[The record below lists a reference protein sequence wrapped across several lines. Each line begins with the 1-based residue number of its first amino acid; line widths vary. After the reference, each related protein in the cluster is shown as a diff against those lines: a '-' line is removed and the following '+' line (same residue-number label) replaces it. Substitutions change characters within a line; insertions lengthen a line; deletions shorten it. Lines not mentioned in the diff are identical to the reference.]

1 MVWKKTWNATIY
13 EVSQYR
19 GAEANHIHRCFPAAP
34 RIVLSDTIRIWSM
47 FVIEKKYPNNNYIQN
62 GMRMIGWCQ
71 NCVSNKGWRW
81 PLHLGTC
88 KHYRFPG
95 PLPGWNAGSL
105 CHHGGG
111 ENQKCGVWRGV
122 HFVGMIHFDS
132 LYLLYCCTAWFVCCV
147 FVPRFRI
154 IRAHM
159 MRLKTLEK
167 FLKRKGKTARLI
179 NTAYIIH
186 YWLSYVVFSEFSIH
200 HCPIPSLQ
208 EPMDQGVDS
217 TVVRHL
223 KVNQLC
229 RSWQRW
235 CGEMRHWRW
244 PTVPSSWML
253 LPSRKE
259 CRLAIVPAFIYHSEL
274 RSSYNSFEM
283 MQNAFLGE
291 KEFGVRVTKDKWNKN
306 VHFFKDIFIERYW
319 ESVSELVVCLGIQ
332 LQLLSRLKILYGHEF
347 PLSLAGMDRQRV
359 QIQEACP

>member
-1 MVWKKTWNATIY
+1 MGWGWSDGVKIVSATKDEGDHCTLGPASIID
-13 EVSQYR
+13 SLDLCR
-19 GAEANHIHRCFPAAP
+19 GGM
-34 RIVLSDTIRIWSM
+34 LDL
-47 FVIEKKYPNNNYIQN
+47 FVITEEVRTRN
-62 GMRMIGWCQ
+62 
-71 NCVSNKGWRW
+71 VV
-81 PLHLGTC
+81 
-88 KHYRFPG
+88 F
-95 PLPGWNAGSL
+95 
-105 CHHGGG
+105 
-111 ENQKCGVWRGV
+111 ERGV
-122 HFVGMIHFDS
+122 HFVGMIHLDS
-132 LYLLYCCTAWFVCCV
+132 LYPLYCCTAWFVCCV
-147 FVPRFRI
+147 FVPCFP
-154 IRAHM
+154 HM

-167 FLKRKGKTARLI
+167 FLKRKGKTWLI

-186 YWLSYVVFSEFSIH
+186 HWLSYVVFSEFSIH

-223 KVNQLC
+223 KVNQLR

-259 CRLAIVPAFIYHSEL
+259 CRLAIVLAFIYHGAL
-274 RSSYNSFEM
+274 RSWYKSFEM

-291 KEFGVRVTKDKWNKN
+291 KEFGIRVSKDKWNKN
-306 VHFFKDIFIERYW
+306 VHFFKEIFIERYW

>member
-1 MVWKKTWNATIY
+1 
-13 EVSQYR
+13 
-19 GAEANHIHRCFPAAP
+19 
-34 RIVLSDTIRIWSM
+34 M
-47 FVIEKKYPNNNYIQN
+47 FVIEKNIPTIITSKMGWGWSDGVKIVSATKDEGDHCTLGPASIIDSLDLCRG
-62 GMRMIGWCQ
+62 GMLDLFVITEEVRTR
-71 NCVSNKGWRW
+71 NVV
-81 PLHLGTC
+81 
-88 KHYRFPG
+88 F
-95 PLPGWNAGSL
+95 
-105 CHHGGG
+105 
-111 ENQKCGVWRGV
+111 ERGV
-122 HFVGMIHFDS
+122 HFVGMIHLDS
-132 LYLLYCCTAWFVCCV
+132 LYPLYCCTAWFVCCV
-147 FVPRFRI
+147 FVSCFP
-154 IRAHM
+154 HV

-167 FLKRKGKTARLI
+167 LLKRKGKTWLI

-200 HCPIPSLQ
+200 HCPIPRLQ

-259 CRLAIVPAFIYHSEL
+259 CRLAIVPAFIYHGAL
-274 RSSYNSFEM
+274 RSWYKSFEM
-283 MQNAFLGE
+283 MQNAFLGG
-291 KEFGVRVTKDKWNKN
+291 KEFGIRVSKDKWNMN
-306 VHFFKDIFIERYW
+306 VHFFKEIFIERYW